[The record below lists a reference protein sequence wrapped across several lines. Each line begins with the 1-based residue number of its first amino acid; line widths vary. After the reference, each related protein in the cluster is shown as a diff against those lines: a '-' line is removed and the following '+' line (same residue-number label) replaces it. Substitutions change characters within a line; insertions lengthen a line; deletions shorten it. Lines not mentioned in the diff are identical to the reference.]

1 MELNDLLIKEGIDPK
16 GVIVMRHCPTERE
29 LRKVLPWLAAER
41 PETYNGYQKA
51 QRPAV
56 EKAMQKATY
65 VASFIGHEAGKAL
78 FIALYRRGEYHPLT
92 WEEYWQKPANIEM
105 SAFGMRGFTKGER
118 DFVLW
123 FDLTPTDFYKAWKG
137 RMVVSWPGLERSWWR
152 WADRNAVS
160 Y

>member
-92 WEEYWQKPANIEM
+92 WEEYWQKRGGPGYLNRF
-105 SAFGMRGFTKGER
+105 SASISGASAGVR
-118 DFVLW
+118 L
-123 FDLTPTDFYKAWKG
+123 PC
-137 RMVVSWPGLERSWWR
+137 GL
-152 WADRNAVS
+152 AAG
-160 Y
+160 